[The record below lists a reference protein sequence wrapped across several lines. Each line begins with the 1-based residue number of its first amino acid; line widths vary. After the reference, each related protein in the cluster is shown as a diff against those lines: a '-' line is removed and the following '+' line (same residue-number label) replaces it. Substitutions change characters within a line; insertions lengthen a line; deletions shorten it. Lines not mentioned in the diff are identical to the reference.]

1 MVKLEH
7 IKTGRVFEFPDKNAL
22 DLLVNFPDDYR
33 VKKGIEKIEYLKKF
47 LADVEKLKN
56 EKILI
61 TAKVKTGEVEIKPQ
75 KAVEVYCIDSQG
87 NKRTLE
93 EIYSQIRAKV

>member
-1 MVKLEH
+1 M
-7 IKTGRVFEFPDKNAL
+7 DKEQA
-22 DLLVNFPDDYR
+22 D
-33 VKKGIEKIEYLKKF
+33 KEYLQKF
-47 LADVEKLKN
+47 LDDVEKLKK

-61 TAKVKTGEVEIKPQ
+61 TAKVKTGEVEIKPE

-93 EIYSQIRAKV
+93 EIHSVFSGSITGYRGFNNRRLQ

>member
-1 MVKLEH
+1 M
-7 IKTGRVFEFPDKNAL
+7 DK
-22 DLLVNFPDDYR
+22 
-33 VKKGIEKIEYLKKF
+33 EKADKEYLDKF

-87 NKRTLE
+87 KKRTLE
-93 EIYSQIRAKV
+93 EIHSVFSGSISYKAEKEQRKKLGIKINP